1 MAFISKMH
9 FWRKQVD
16 PFSSTQEQFVFIHC
30 LEKGKINKAI
40 CEHSPQDREP
50 MLNKHEAILGYF
62 DMGKSLGKDFQKLY
76 I

>member
-50 MLNKHEAILGYF
+50 MLNKPILKKAILGYF
-62 DMGKSLGKDFQKLY
+62 DMKNS
-76 I
+76 